1 MPTPPTT
8 PPEEDDDFE
17 YEVEPAD
24 EEVIAGQA
32 RRARE
37 ELKRAEQAIDVDS
50 IYREMNR
57 RDDFDAA
64 FESIK
69 GRLSIRHLLI
79 ATTVVAVLLGLGAM
93 GFFNGAT
100 FAAFICLSLVV
111 LGSLHAWLGY
121 QESKRRAELVA
132 LREAQLR
139 QARRVSGVE
148 GDNIEDD
155 EDDIPIPSRSMP
167 SPAEVLR
174 EYFRF
179 GLGEFLLAAAVATV
193 VIALL
198 AFTESPLKGAA
209 ALGAVAITGLALQAA
224 EIDVPR
230 PLVLAFWLSLVG
242 FCLLTVV
249 SFVL

>member
-1 MPTPPTT
+1 MPTIPT

-24 EEVIAGQA
+24 AEVTAGQA
-32 RRARE
+32 RRAQE
-37 ELKRAEQAIDVDS
+37 ELKRAERAIDVDS

-57 RDDFDAA
+57 RDDFDAV
-64 FESIK
+64 FDSIK
-69 GRLSIRHLLI
+69 GRFGIRHLLI
-79 ATTVVAVLLGLGAM
+79 AMTVVAVVLGIAGSGLL
-93 GFFNGAT
+93 NGAT

-121 QESKRRAELVA
+121 QESKHRAELVA
-132 LREAQLR
+132 LREEELR
-139 QARRVSGVE
+139 QARRVSG
-148 GDNIEDD
+148 IEDD
-155 EDDIPIPSRSMP
+155 GDDGATPTPRRAMP
-167 SPAEVLR
+167 SPADILR
-174 EYFRF
+174 ESFRF
-179 GLGEFLLAAAVATV
+179 SIGEFLIASAAATV

-198 AFTESPLKGAA
+198 AFTESTLKGAA

-224 EIDVPR
+224 EVDVPK